1 MPGWLWWILC
11 GLGGALLSYGFF
23 PMRKAIGLGS
33 GTIVAVVGAVL
44 GGYLFNVLAKYPAT
58 HWITLLAASVLG
70 LLFLWLVRLFSP
82 RRIL

>member
-1 MPGWLWWILC
+1 
-11 GLGGALLSYGFF
+11 
-23 PMRKAIGLGS
+23 MRKAIGIGS

-44 GGYLFNVLAKYPAT
+44 GGYLCNVLVKVPAT

-70 LLFLWLVRLFSP
+70 LLFLWIVRLFSP